1 MCVWNQSREVKY
13 IDIAEAPFQL
23 SRSERSRPLE
33 GQFAISFNE
42 KSSIQH
48 IRCHFLNH
56 KDQGKLKSF
65 LEEYQGIKSTIAILL
80 INPSSDLMLEPE
92 FEISDS
98 EFFITIPVYVTSS
111 KNGET
116 IASLADTMDSCEG
129 QLILKQ
135 TIVES
140 ENDHDQDIQRECKC
154 NYDH

>member
-1 MCVWNQSREVKY
+1 MCVWNQLKELEY

-23 SRSERSRPLE
+23 TRSERLRSLE
-33 GQFAISFNE
+33 GNFAISFNE
-42 KSSIQH
+42 KPLIQH
-48 IRCHFLNH
+48 IRCHFLTH
-56 KDQGKLKSF
+56 EDQGKLKSF
-65 LEEYQGIKSTIAILL
+65 LEKFQSIKSTIAILL
-80 INPSSDLMLEPE
+80 INPSSQLMLEPG

>member
-13 IDIAEAPFQL
+13 IDITEAPFQL
-23 SRSERSRPLE
+23 SHSERSRPLE

-65 LEEYQGIKSTIAILL
+65 LEEYQGIKSTVAILL